1 MLLLLGGASE
11 YLSLSALMAGL
22 VAGVFWEAVGGST
35 RTAIRQDVLYLQ
47 RPLVLLILVVSGA
60 RMVLTPVVLAVGLS
74 YLALRLVGTIAGS
87 AAARRLVPSW
97 TAPDSHALLA
107 PGVVGLALALG
118 AVRATA
124 SDATTIISIV
134 VIGVVGSQFLRPAAR
149 VTETVE

>member
-1 MLLLLGGASE
+1 
-11 YLSLSALMAGL
+11 
-22 VAGVFWEAVGGST
+22 
-35 RTAIRQDVLYLQ
+35 
-47 RPLVLLILVVSGA
+47 
-60 RMVLTPVVLAVGLS
+60 
-74 YLALRLVGTIAGS
+74 
-87 AAARRLVPSW
+87 VPSW